1 MNWKKKL
8 TTCTALIALASLI
21 AHVINRFI
29 YFMATVDNLLGKR
42 DGTYYDWRFGK
53 IFYTRQGEGSPILL
67 IHDLNA
73 CSSEYEWNSIIADL
87 SKTNTVYTLDLL
99 GCGKSDKPNITYTN
113 YLYVQLITDFI
124 KHIIGRETDVIAT
137 GTSGSFVLMACKNDE
152 TIIRK
157 VMLINPE
164 NITNLAKI
172 PTKRTKM
179 LKLLISI
186 PVIGTLLYNI
196 LHSKESIEQTY
207 LTDYFYNPQ
216 SLDTKLLN
224 TYHESAHNS
233 KTGSKYLFASIKGR
247 YTNVNIIECLKHL
260 DNSIFIITGD
270 GNPVY
275 RETAE
280 QYQNYTP
287 AIEIQGIEKTKY
299 LPQLES
305 PKKLLEQIQLLFEI
319 EED

>member
-8 TTCTALIALASLI
+8 TTCTALIALATLI
-21 AHVINRFI
+21 AHIINKFI

-42 DGTYYDWRFGK
+42 SGTYYDWRFGK
-53 IFYTRQGEGSPILL
+53 IFYTEQGKGEPILL
-67 IHDLNA
+67 IHDLDV
-73 CSSEYEWNSIIADL
+73 CSSEYEWNKIIAEL

-124 KHIIGRETDVIAT
+124 KHIIGTETDIVVT
-137 GTSGSFVLMACKNDE
+137 GTSSSFVLMACKNDE

-157 VMLINPE
+157 VMLINPTS
-164 NITNLAKI
+164 IASLAKI

-196 LHSKESIEQTY
+196 LHSKESIEQTC
-207 LTDYFYNPQ
+207 LTDYFYN
-216 SLDTKLLN
+216 SKVLN
-224 TYHESAHNS
+224 SDILKVYHESAHNS
-233 KTGSKYLFASIKGR
+233 KTCAKYLFASIKGR
-247 YTNVNIIECLKHL
+247 YTNVNIVECLKHL
-260 DNSIFIITGD
+260 NNSIFIITGD

-275 RETAE
+275 HEIAE

-287 AIEIQGIEKTKY
+287 AIEIQGISKTKY
-299 LPQLES
+299 LPQLEA
-305 PKKLLEQIQLLFEI
+305 PEKLVEQIRVLFEI